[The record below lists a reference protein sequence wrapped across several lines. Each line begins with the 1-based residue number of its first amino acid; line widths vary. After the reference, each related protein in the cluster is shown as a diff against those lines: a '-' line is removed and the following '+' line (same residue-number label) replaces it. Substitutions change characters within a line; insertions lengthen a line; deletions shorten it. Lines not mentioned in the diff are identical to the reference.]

1 MLKVVLFLVLLIS
14 ATALSTRDCPPW
26 FKWVNTSYSSGYCV
40 CGSEVIGP
48 IQCDQIN
55 QKSYLRLAG
64 CVFYDSDKDE
74 IVAARCPFIFPNSNA
89 LKFLL
94 PDNVNDL
101 NKFVCG
107 NFSREVKGPLCG
119 KCTGNT
125 GPSIYSVGS
134 ECVPC
139 SLINIEYYLL
149 LQYLPMHYIVIS
161 SSTSTQIECNCSTNG
176 TLCTVLQSNSVL
188 LQVCP
193 TILY

>member
-1 MLKVVLFLVLLIS
+1 MLKAVPFLVLVIS

-26 FKWVNTSYSSGYCV
+26 FKWVNTSYSSGYCL
-40 CGSEVIGP
+40 CASEVIGR

-74 IVAARCPFIFPNSNA
+74 IVAARCPFFFPNSNA
-89 LKFLL
+89 FLL

-119 KCTGNT
+119 KCTGNQGHQYT
-125 GPSIYSVGS
+125 QLAVNVFHVVLSI
-134 ECVPC
+134 
-139 SLINIEYYLL
+139 
-149 LQYLPMHYIVIS
+149 
-161 SSTSTQIECNCSTNG
+161 
-176 TLCTVLQSNSVL
+176 
-188 LQVCP
+188 
-193 TILY
+193 